1 MMLLSPGAQA
11 AERITPDHIRQVI
24 AETDAAAKQRD
35 VQGIGEHLGE
45 KFSKGVEVSS
55 GVMIESV
62 QIDKQQY
69 LQMIAEGWGTV
80 DEYSYD
86 REDTVI
92 TIAPDGLSGE
102 SNSTITETVVVNG
115 EKMVS
120 KVREYARYE
129 LENGK
134 PVIVAIE
141 GLTLVGDTT
150 PEPQM

>member
-92 TIAPDGLSGE
+92 T
-102 SNSTITETVVVNG
+102 ETVVVNG